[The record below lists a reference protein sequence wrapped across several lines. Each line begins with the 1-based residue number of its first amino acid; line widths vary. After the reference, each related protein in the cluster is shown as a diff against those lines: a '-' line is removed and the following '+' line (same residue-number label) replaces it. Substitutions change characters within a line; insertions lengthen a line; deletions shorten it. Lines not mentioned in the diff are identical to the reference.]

1 MVLKNEYG
9 QFVQGKNTRFQGS
22 VTVLEA
28 KARGVEEGIRWIEE
42 LGLHNMK
49 IESDSE
55 TTVKAMSKEMQYYNE
70 AGHTFEFCHS
80 KLQ

>member
-1 MVLKNEYG
+1 M
-9 QFVQGKNTRFQGS
+9 
-22 VTVLEA
+22 
-28 KARGVEEGIRWIEE
+28 EEGIRWIEE
-42 LGLHNMK
+42 LGLHNVE

-55 TTVKAMSKEMQYYNE
+55 TTAKAMSKEMQYYNE